1 MVLGVFGADY
11 CARFVDA
18 ELGLYAGFGSTLEE
32 AEDVLAVL
40 VFLLLCFVMLLLLFG
55 SFLVGTLM
63 YCLVDF
69 FV

>member
-18 ELGLYAGFGSTLEE
+18 EFGLYAGFGSTLEE

-40 VFLLLCFVMLLLLFG
+40 VFLLLCFVMLLFLFG
-55 SFLVGTLM
+55 SFLVGIFM
-63 YCLVDF
+63 YCFVDL